1 MLQRPKPWYQSKT
14 IIANIVTAVIAI
26 LLLASQSPSIQVY
39 SEWLLLAQGIL
50 NIVLRVIT
58 TTGIEGGPR

>member
-1 MLQRPKPWYQSKT
+1 MQSKPWYTSKT
-14 IIANIVTAVIAI
+14 IIANIMTALIAVA
-26 LLLASQSPSIQVY
+26 LLAAQSPSLQAY

>member
-1 MLQRPKPWYQSKT
+1 MLERKQWYQSKT
-14 IIANIVTAVIAI
+14 VWANVFTALIAV
-26 LLLASQSPSIQVY
+26 LLLVSQSPSLQAY